1 MPRKSLT
8 GEGTSQKI
16 YFRTSDKV
24 ENVLKGVPNR
34 SEYIRDA
41 IIGYQLE
48 HIDTQILKKLIAEF
62 ARTGINVNLEPEE
75 IMRVQQ
81 LAKEVF

>member
-24 ENVLKGVPNR
+24 ENVLKDVSNR
-34 SEYIRDA
+34 SEYIRNA
-41 IIGYQLE
+41 IIGYQFE
-48 HIDTQILKKLIAEF
+48 HIDTQILKKLIVVY
-62 ARTGINVNLEPEE
+62 ARTGINIDLESQE

-81 LAKEVF
+81 LAKEVL

>member
-24 ENVLKGVPNR
+24 ETVLKNVDNR

-41 IIGYQLE
+41 IVAYQL
-48 HIDTQILKKLIAEF
+48 DNQILKKLIAEY
-62 ARTGINVNLEPEE
+62 ASTGIDVDLEPEE
-75 IMRVQQ
+75 WSRVQQ
-81 LAKEVF
+81 LAKEVL